1 MRRSVRDTLALAVE
15 HHRAGRLHQ
24 AEGLYR
30 KVIAIQPD
38 EADALHLLGMLA
50 QQQGQFDVAE
60 KRVRRAITARGRP
73 VSAFSNTLGNVL
85 AAQGQPGE
93 ALRCFEE
100 AIALSPDN
108 CAAHKNIADL
118 LSVMERH
125 DEAAAHYEKVLRL
138 NPGDASAHNN
148 MGGVFLQ
155 RGMFQEA
162 TECFGRAIELDP
174 GCAEAYSNLGHSL
187 RELGM
192 LNEAVNCLSAAI
204 RLKPDLGAAH
214 ANLGCVMHQLGGHA
228 DAIECAGRALA
239 LDPGNASAHNNLGN
253 LFRDQLR
260 FAEAIAC
267 YGRAVELR
275 PSFHEARCNR
285 ALTRFM
291 TGEIERAW
299 DEYESG
305 WDAGK
310 RGLARPFIQPRWD
323 GGPLTGRRLIF
334 WGEQGLGD
342 EIIFAGMVPELTAV
356 AARCIVEC
364 EKRLV
369 PLFARSFPAAEV
381 IPRTDPPQPVTA
393 EADLQIPAGGAGRWL
408 RPSLDRFP
416 RGFPSETRVS
426 LPEKGYLRAD
436 PSRVAH
442 WRGRLDALGQG
453 PKVGVCWR
461 SGMTAGLRRL
471 DCTELRDWGPV
482 FAVPN
487 VHLVNLQYD
496 DCRAELAD
504 ACARFGAPIHV
515 WPDTDLKQDVDE
527 VAALMTALN
536 LVVSVGTSVACLAGA
551 LGRPVWQ
558 LTQISSG
565 DCWTMGQ
572 NYVPWLPSVRIYG
585 HSFNQRWAEVLER
598 IAVDL
603 ASEGRAM
610 TARH

>member
-1 MRRSVRDTLALAVE
+1 MRRSVRETLALAVE
-15 HHRAGRLHQ
+15 HHRAGRLCQ

-30 KVIAIQPD
+30 KVIAIQPN

-50 QQQGQFDVAE
+50 QQQGLFDVAE

-73 VSAFSNTLGNVL
+73 VAAFSNTLGNAL
-85 AAQGQPGE
+85 AAQGQPAE

-108 CAAHKNIADL
+108 SAAHKNMADL
-118 LSVMERH
+118 LSVLERH
-125 DEAAAHYEKVLRL
+125 DEAAAHYERVLRL
-138 NPGDASAHNN
+138 NPEDASAHNN

-155 RGMFQEA
+155 RGMFREA
-162 TECFGRAIELDP
+162 TERFGRAIKLDP
-174 GCAEAYSNLGHSL
+174 CCAEAYSNLGHAL
-187 RELGM
+187 RELG
-192 LNEAVNCLSAAI
+192 LLREAVNCLSAAI
-204 RLKPDLGAAH
+204 RLKPGLGAAH
-214 ANLGCVMHQLGGHA
+214 ANLGCVMHQLGSHA

-305 WDAGK
+305 WAAGK
-310 RGLARPFIQPRWD
+310 RSPVRPFVQPRWD
-323 GGPLTGRRLIF
+323 GGPLTGRGIVF
-334 WGEQGLGD
+334 WGEQGIGD

-356 AARCIVEC
+356 AARCTVEC

-381 IPRTDPPQPVTA
+381 IPRTDPPHPVTA
-393 EADLQIPAGGAGRWL
+393 EADLQIPAGSAGRWL
-408 RPSLDRFP
+408 RPSLGRFP
-416 RGFPSETRVS
+416 RGFPSETRGS

-436 PSRVAH
+436 ASRIAY
-442 WRGRLDALGQG
+442 WRARLDALGQG
-453 PKVGVCWR
+453 LKIGICWR
-461 SGMTAGLRRL
+461 SGMRAGLRRL
-471 DCTELRDWGPV
+471 DCTELRDWGSV
-482 FAVPN
+482 LAVPN
-487 VHLVNLQYD
+487 VHFVNLQYD

-504 ACARFGAPIHV
+504 AIARFGVPIHV
-515 WPDTDLKQDVDE
+515 WPDIDLKQDIDE
-527 VAALMTALN
+527 VAALMTALDI
-536 LVVSVGTSVACLAGA
+536 VVSVGTSVACLAGA

-572 NYVPWLPSVRIYG
+572 NYVPWLPSVRVYG

-603 ASEGRAM
+603 ADEGRAM
-610 TARH
+610 TASH

>member
-1 MRRSVRDTLALAVE
+1 VRRSVRKTLVLAVE

-30 KVIAIQPD
+30 KVIAIQPN

-60 KRVRRAITARGRP
+60 DRVRRAITARGRP
-73 VSAFSNTLGNVL
+73 VAEFSNTLGNVL
-85 AAQGQPGE
+85 VAQGRAGD
-93 ALRCFEE
+93 AVRCFEE
-100 AIALSPDN
+100 AVAVQPDN
-108 CAAHKNIADL
+108 IAAHKNLADL
-118 LSVMERH
+118 LSALERH
-125 DEAAAHYEKVLRL
+125 AEAEVHYTKVLRL
-138 NPGDASAHNN
+138 NPNDAAVHNN
-148 MGGVFLQ
+148 MGGVHLA

-162 TECFGRAIELDP
+162 ADCFARAIKLDRT
-174 GCAEAYSNLGHSL
+174 CAEAYSNMGHAL
-187 RELGM
+187 RELG
-192 LNEAVNCLSAAI
+192 LLKEAVDCLGAAI

-214 ANLGCVMHQLGGHA
+214 ANLGCVLHQLGSHA
-228 DAIECAGRALA
+228 DAIQCAGKALT

-253 LFRDQLR
+253 LFKDQLR

-305 WDAGK
+305 WVAGK
-310 RGLARPFIQPRWD
+310 RAPVRPFVQTRWD
-323 GGPLTGRRLIF
+323 GGPLAGRTLIF

-364 EKRLV
+364 ERRLA
-369 PLFARSFPAAEV
+369 PLFTRSFPAAEV
-381 IPRTDPPQPVTA
+381 ISRTDPPQPVTA
-393 EADLQIPAGGAGRWL
+393 EADLQIPAGSAGRWL
-408 RPSLDRFP
+408 RPSLDRFH
-416 RGFPSETRVS
+416 RGFPSG
-426 LPEKGYLRAD
+426 KGYLRAD
-436 PSRVAH
+436 TARVAH
-442 WRGRLDALGQG
+442 WRGRLDEIGKGL
-453 PKVGVCWR
+453 KVGICWR

-482 FAVPN
+482 LAVPN
-487 VHLVNLQYD
+487 VHFVNLQYD
-496 DCRAELAD
+496 DCRAEMAD
-504 ACARFGAPIHV
+504 ASAQSGVPIHV
-515 WPDTDLKQDVDE
+515 WPDIDLKQDIDE
-527 VAALMTALN
+527 VAGLMTALD
-536 LVVSVGTSVACLAGA
+536 VVISVGTSVACLAGA

-585 HSFNQRWAEVLER
+585 HLFDQRWAEVLEKV
-598 IAVDL
+598 AVDL
-603 ASEGRAM
+603 ANESGQ
-610 TARH
+610 

>member
-1 MRRSVRDTLALAVE
+1 MRRSVRETLALAVE
-15 HHRAGRLHQ
+15 HHRAGRLDR
-24 AEGLYR
+24 AEALYR
-30 KVIAIQPD
+30 NVVAIQPN

-50 QQQGQFDVAE
+50 QRQGRFDVAE
-60 KRVRRAITARGRP
+60 KRVRQAITARGRP
-73 VSAFSNTLGNVL
+73 VAEFSNTLGNVL
-85 AAQGQPGE
+85 V
-93 ALRCFEE
+93 ALGRSGDAVQCFEE
-100 AIALSPDN
+100 AVAVQPDN
-108 CAAHKNIADL
+108 VAAHKNLADL
-118 LSVMERH
+118 LSSLERH
-125 DEAAAHYEKVLRL
+125 VEAEAHYTKVLRL
-138 NPGDASAHNN
+138 NPNDAATHNN
-148 MGGVFLQ
+148 MGGVFLV

-162 TECFGRAIELDP
+162 ANSFAQAIRLDRS
-174 GCAEAYSNLGHSL
+174 CAEAYSNMGHAL
-187 RELGM
+187 RELG
-192 LNEAVNCLSAAI
+192 LLKEAVDCLSAAI

-214 ANLGCVMHQLGGHA
+214 ANLGCVLHQLGSHA
-228 DAIECAGRALA
+228 DAIQCAERALT

-253 LFRDQLR
+253 LFKDQLHL
-260 FAEAIAC
+260 AEAIAC

-275 PSFHEARCNR
+275 PSFHDAHCNR

-310 RGLARPFIQPRWD
+310 RGPVRPFIQPRWD
-323 GGPLTGRRLIF
+323 GGPLTGQKLIF

-364 EKRLV
+364 EKRLA

-381 IPRTDPPQPVTA
+381 ISRTDPPHPVA
-393 EADLQIPAGGAGRWL
+393 ADADLQIPAGSAGRWL

-416 RGFPSETRVS
+416 QGFSSETGGFPS
-426 LPEKGYLRAD
+426 EKGYLRAD

-442 WRGRLDALGQG
+442 WRGRLDEIGRG
-453 PKVGVCWR
+453 TKVGICWR

-482 FAVPN
+482 LAVPN
-487 VHLVNLQYD
+487 VHFINLQYD

-504 ACARFGAPIHV
+504 ASAQSGVPIHV
-515 WPDTDLKQDVDE
+515 WPDLDLKRDIEE
-527 VAALMTALN
+527 VAGLMTALDI
-536 LVVSVGTSVACLAGA
+536 VISVGTSVACLAGA

-572 NYVPWLPSVRIYG
+572 NYLPWLPSVRIYG
-585 HSFNQRWAEVLER
+585 HLFDQRWAEVLEKV
-598 IAVDL
+598 AVDL
-603 ASEGRAM
+603 ANESGQ
-610 TARH
+610 